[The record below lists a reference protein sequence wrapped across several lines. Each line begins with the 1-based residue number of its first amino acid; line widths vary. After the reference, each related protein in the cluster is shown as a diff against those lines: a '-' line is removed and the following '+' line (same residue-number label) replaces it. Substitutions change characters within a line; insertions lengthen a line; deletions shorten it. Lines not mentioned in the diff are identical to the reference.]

1 MWQNAWL
8 RRQKVGS
15 KDRAIRKRMKGMPII
30 LANNI
35 TKARKSLA

>member
-1 MWQNAWL
+1 MAIK
-8 RRQKVGS
+8 RTKSRFKG
-15 KDRAIRKRMKGMPII
+15 AIRKKMKGMPII